1 MKKRICYW
9 CKWYEK
15 KSKYKDSLCELTM
28 QPTKSSNSCKEFNP
42 CLYYKSQIVPPLPLE
57 HGGVK

>member
-1 MKKRICYW
+1 MKKRICNW

-28 QPTKSSNSCKEFNP
+28 QPTNSSDSCNKFDP
-42 CLYYKSQIVPPLPLE
+42 CLYYKSQIASPLPHV
-57 HGGVK
+57 HGGDK

>member
-9 CKWYEK
+9 CKWYGR

-28 QPTKSSNSCKEFNP
+28 QSTSSNDTCQEFNP
-42 CLYYKSQIVPPLPLE
+42 CLYYKSQIAHPLPLVQ
-57 HGGVK
+57 GGGR